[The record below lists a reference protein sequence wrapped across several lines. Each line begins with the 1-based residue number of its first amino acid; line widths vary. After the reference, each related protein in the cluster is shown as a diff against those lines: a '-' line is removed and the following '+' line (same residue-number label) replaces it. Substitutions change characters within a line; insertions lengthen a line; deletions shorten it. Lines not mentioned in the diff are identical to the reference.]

1 MTLPAA
7 PSEIGATTV
16 SGSQRVLGGPG
27 VVFVVLLVGIAM
39 GQLGGI
45 LAPALVD
52 EWRATK
58 AAGGVG
64 MSEAHAGL
72 TTSLEILCVA
82 LGAGVFSIQP
92 LRLGKRLLTALA
104 ATSAGL
110 YALAASAATPEAI
123 IPLRATAGLLSGL
136 VLGRISTLLPLALE
150 PQRMAGA
157 LTIGVTLIGVPV
169 FLLSQWVLGE
179 FGPGAVALV
188 HAATLACMTA
198 ALALLPLPEPAAV
211 VVRSWGPRKPPVIEL
226 RIIAA
231 LFAVG
236 LADSMLYPFLSLYG
250 QPLGVT
256 GQSLLQLLLLSALV
270 TPLGAAACYL
280 VRRPEATLRAARLL
294 IAVKAAGCAAY
305 VLAPNGTVLG
315 TLFVVQGLCF
325 FAIVPKLQSLLAR
338 LDSTGDSV
346 ALSTAALLAAQGTG
360 PLVTTA
366 LLATTTQSAALF
378 SGALAAGL
386 LGLAAVL
393 VLPRFRR
400 GPFVAAARARPDHIR
415 GDGP

>member
-1 MTLPAA
+1 MPGV
-7 PSEIGATTV
+7 E
-16 SGSQRVLGGPG
+16 RMLGGPG
-27 VVFVVLLVGIAM
+27 IVFVVLLVGIAM

-52 EWRATK
+52 EWRTTPK
-58 AAGGVG
+58 AGGVG
-64 MSEAHAGL
+64 MDEAHAGL

-92 LRLGKRLLTALA
+92 WRLGKRFLAALA
-104 ATSAGL
+104 TMSAAL
-110 YALAASAATPEAI
+110 YVLAAFASAPESIMA
-123 IPLRATAGLLSGL
+123 LRAVAGLLSGL
-136 VLGRISTLLPLALE
+136 LLGRISTLLPLALE

-169 FLLSQWVLGE
+169 FLLSQWALAE
-179 FGPGAVALV
+179 IGPGAVTLV
-188 HAATLACMTA
+188 HAGTLACMTA
-198 ALALLPLPEPAAV
+198 ALVLLPLPEPATV
-211 VVRSWGPRKPPVIEL
+211 VLSSWGVRKPPVIDL

-256 GQSLLQLLLLSALV
+256 GQRLLDMLLLSALV
-270 TPLGAAACYL
+270 TPLGAVACYL
-280 VRRPEATLRAARLL
+280 IRRPEGTLRAARLL

-305 VLAPNGTVLG
+305 SLAPNGMILG
-315 TLFVVQGLCF
+315 TLFLVQGLCF

-346 ALSTAALLAAQGTG
+346 ALSTAALLAAQGMG

-366 LLATTTQSAALF
+366 LLAATPPSTALLGSAI
-378 SGALAAGL
+378 GAGL
-386 LGLAAVL
+386 LGLSAVL
-393 VLPRFRR
+393 VLPGFNRQS
-400 GPFVAAARARPDHIR
+400 FVAAVRTGPDHT
-415 GDGP
+415 

>member
-1 MTLPAA
+1 VPGVERM
-7 PSEIGATTV
+7 
-16 SGSQRVLGGPG
+16 LGGPG
-27 VVFVVLLVGIAM
+27 IVFVVLLVGIAM

-52 EWRATK
+52 EWRTTPK
-58 AAGGVG
+58 AGGVG
-64 MSEAHAGL
+64 MDEAHAGV

-92 LRLGKRLLTALA
+92 WRLGKRFLAALATMSTAL
-104 ATSAGL
+104 
-110 YALAASAATPEAI
+110 YVLAAFASAPESIMA
-123 IPLRATAGLLSGL
+123 LRAVAGLLSGL
-136 VLGRISTLLPLALE
+136 LLGRISTLLPLALE

-169 FLLSQWVLGE
+169 FLLSQWALAE
-179 FGPGAVALV
+179 IGPGAVTLV
-188 HAATLACMTA
+188 HAGTLACMTA
-198 ALALLPLPEPAAV
+198 ALVLLPLPEPATDV
-211 VVRSWGPRKPPVIEL
+211 ISSWGVRKPPVIDL

-256 GQSLLQLLLLSALV
+256 GQRLLDMLLLSALV
-270 TPLGAAACYL
+270 TPLGAVACYL
-280 VRRPEATLRAARLL
+280 IRRPEGTLRAARLL

-305 VLAPNGTVLG
+305 SLAPNGMILG
-315 TLFVVQGLCF
+315 TLFLVQGLCF

-346 ALSTAALLAAQGTG
+346 ALSTAALLAAQGMG

-366 LLATTTQSAALF
+366 LLAATPPSTALLGSAI
-378 SGALAAGL
+378 GAGL
-386 LGLAAVL
+386 LGLSAVL
-393 VLPRFRR
+393 VLPGFNRQS
-400 GPFVAAARARPDHIR
+400 FVAAVRTGPDHT
-415 GDGP
+415 